1 MIMTKNYTSYLY
13 ILLVLFLIQ
22 ACNTGSH
29 KGPKVD
35 ESNLANIEVKVHRY
49 GKALSETDTSN
60 FLNDVNKI
68 QDEFALFLGY
78 TDYSNEQL
86 APLYSYVTDTQIVF
100 LSEKVMEMYQSLEQE
115 EAQLSSAFTRY
126 HYFFPNKNIPVV
138 YTYISNLY
146 HEKPVIVDDSVII
159 IALDLYLGTDFSQ
172 YRSLGLPHYKIRCME
187 ANNII
192 VDVMKSVY
200 LAELAPRNKQKTLVD
215 RMIAAGKLL
224 YYLDAML
231 PNVADS
237 LKICYTPEQINWIE
251 NNKTNVWAFMVENK
265 LFYSADYKTQTKLMQ
280 DGPFTTGFSNTSPPR
295 LGIWLGWQIVRK
307 YMDTHPNIT
316 LEDLIKNTDAQAIF
330 NQSGYKP

>member
-1 MIMTKNYTSYLY
+1 MQSCETS
-13 ILLVLFLIQ
+13 
-22 ACNTGSH
+22 SH

-35 ESNLANIEVKVHRY
+35 KSQLVNMDIKIHRY
-49 GKALSETDTSN
+49 GKALSETDTTN
-60 FLNDVNKI
+60 FLNDVSKI
-68 QDEFALFLGY
+68 QNEFSLFLGNNVY
-78 TDYSNEQL
+78 NNEQL
-86 APLYSYVTDTQIVF
+86 APLYSYVTDTQIMY
-100 LSEKVMEMYQSLEQE
+100 LSTKVIEMYPNLKRE
-115 EAQLSSAFTRY
+115 ETQLSSAFTRY
-126 HYFFPNKNIPVV
+126 HYFFPNKKIPVV

-172 YRSLGLPHYKIRCME
+172 YRSLGFPHYKIRCMKP
-187 ANNII
+187 NNII

-200 LAELAPRNKQKTLVD
+200 VAELAPRNKQKTLVD

-237 LKICYTPEQINWIE
+237 LKICYTSKQISWIE
-251 NNKTNVWAFMVENK
+251 NNKSNVWAFMVNSK

-280 DGPFTTGFSNTSPPR
+280 DGPFTTGFSNNSPPR
-295 LGIWLGWQIVRK
+295 MGMWLGWQIVRK
-307 YMDTHPNIT
+307 YMNTHPNIT
-316 LEDLIKNTDAQAIF
+316 LENLIKNADAQAIF